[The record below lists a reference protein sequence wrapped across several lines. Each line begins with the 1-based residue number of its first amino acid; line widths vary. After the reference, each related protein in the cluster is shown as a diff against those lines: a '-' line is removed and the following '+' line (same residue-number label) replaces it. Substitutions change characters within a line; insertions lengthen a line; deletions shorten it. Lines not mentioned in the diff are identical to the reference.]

1 MKEKILMSAIYITG
15 INAEAEI
22 LVNEIYEQTYKPKN
36 VSSGFVIYG
45 YRHSHCFEI
54 LAKIEGIESLR
65 GKIAVTQG
73 FISNRDYFHNRFAAA
88 VIASDAGQ
96 IKEITEQLY
105 SEDLY

>member
-1 MKEKILMSAIYITG
+1 MKEKIVMSAIHITG
-15 INAEAEI
+15 INADAAI

-36 VSSGFVIYG
+36 ISGGFVIYG

-65 GKIAVTQG
+65 HQINITQG
-73 FISNRDYFHNRFAAA
+73 FISNRDYFHNRFGAA
-88 VIASDAGQ
+88 VIALDAGQ
-96 IKEITEQLY
+96 IKDIKEQLY